1 MKDLTEMSNMPPRS
15 KSSKQKQKTKITNE
29 YKQIP
34 LAERSIRIHC
44 FRITGIYT
52 HPFALLKLY
61 STI

>member
-1 MKDLTEMSNMPPRS
+1 MPPRS
-15 KSSKQKQKTKITNE
+15 KSSKQKQKTKFTNE

-34 LAERSIRIHC
+34 LAERSIRVHC
-44 FRITGIYT
+44 FRITSIYT

>member
-1 MKDLTEMSNMPPRS
+1 MPPRS

-34 LAERSIRIHC
+34 LAERSIRVHC
-44 FRITGIYT
+44 FRITIIYT